1 MEKHKE
7 EIVHQEIRVSPDSLR
22 EKFKQEQTLDKGK
35 QKIAR
40 GVLLPTV
47 LLAPGI
53 KSTVILYKWKEESG
67 QSPFHPLR
75 ELCSIGSKL

>member
-47 LLAPGI
+47 LLAP
-53 KSTVILYKWKEESG
+53 
-67 QSPFHPLR
+67 
-75 ELCSIGSKL
+75 